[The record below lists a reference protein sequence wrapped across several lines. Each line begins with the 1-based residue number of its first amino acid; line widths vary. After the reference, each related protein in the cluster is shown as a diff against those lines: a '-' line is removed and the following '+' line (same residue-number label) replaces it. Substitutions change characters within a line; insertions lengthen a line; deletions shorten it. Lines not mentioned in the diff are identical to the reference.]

1 MSTEPAD
8 VAGLYRV
15 SYELS
20 LRALD
25 QQERVLN
32 ELRARTGTLLAAS
45 SLVASFLG
53 ARAAS
58 TERLSWLAALGLGA
72 FALSVLA
79 SVFILMPRSGLIFAL
94 RGTVLLE
101 EEFGEAGGLAE
112 VHRRLAYWLEEFRD
126 ANQDIMGRLF
136 KAFWLATAGVLAEVA
151 FWATQLLYA

>member
-1 MSTEPAD
+1 MTMQPAD
-8 VAGLYRV
+8 LAGLYRV

-25 QQERVLN
+25 QQEAVLN
-32 ELRARTGTLLAAS
+32 ELRTRTGTLLAAS
-45 SLVASFLG
+45 SLVASLLG

-58 TERLSWLAALGLGA
+58 TDHLPWLAGLGLGA
-72 FALSVLA
+72 FAVSVLA

-101 EEFGEAGGLAE
+101 EEFGEDAGLAE

-126 ANQDIMGRLF
+126 SNQDIIEALF
-136 KAFWLATAGVLAEVA
+136 KAFWVATAGVLAEVA